1 MNFFVETKS
10 ESAVLLT
17 PVTASTLEGWTKRQ
31 DARTAN
37 WVSSSGFKAGVG
49 KALLISNDK
58 GELTRVLAGVG
69 EPLGLWDLAG
79 LPHKLPETSY
89 CLDEET
95 TKDWTTDQFNQA
107 CFAWALGHYGDRR
120 FKSDHPPAKLNQLVW
135 PTKAQ
140 RTFVK
145 AAVEGTCLARDL
157 INAPTNKLGPAE
169 LADAAKTLAKTYKA
183 DVKTIVGKDLLK
195 ANYPAIYVVGQ
206 AVDQKKRAPRLV
218 DFSWGSAG
226 PKITLVGKGVCFDTG
241 GLNLKSAAGM
251 STMKKD
257 MGGAAQVLGLASMIM
272 AMDLKVQLRVL
283 IPTVENSV
291 NGDAYRPQDIIDTRK
306 GLTVE
311 IGNTDAEGRL
321 ILSDALTEGS
331 SEKPD
336 LIVDFATLTGA
347 ARVALGTD
355 LPALFCNDDEVA
367 GQLQRLSEDV
377 QDPLWRMPLHQPYK
391 KNLSSPFADL
401 NNISP
406 GGYGGAITAALF
418 LEHFVENDVPWIHI
432 DLMAWNLKST
442 PGRPVGGEAMGVRAL
457 YALISEKASM

>member
-1 MNFFVETKS
+1 MNFFASKKNQKT
-10 ESAVLLT
+10 AVLT
-17 PVTASTLEGWTKRQ
+17 PITASALEKWASEQ
-31 DARTAN
+31 DSKTAN
-37 WVSSSGFKAGVG
+37 WIAASGFRAGIG
-49 KALLISNDK
+49 KSLLLSGEE
-58 GELTRVLAGVG
+58 GELLQVLVGVG
-69 EPLGLWDLAG
+69 EPLGIWDLAG
-79 LPHKLPETSY
+79 LPHKLPEGSY
-89 CLDEET
+89 EIDESI
-95 TKDWTTDQFNQA
+95 TKSWTEDQFDQA
-107 CFAWALGHYGDRR
+107 CFSWALGHYRDRR
-120 FKSDHPPAKLNQLVW
+120 FKSEQSAKKISQLVW
-135 PTKAQ
+135 PKKANEK
-140 RTFVK
+140 FVK
-145 AAVEGTCLARDL
+145 AAVEGTQLARDL

-169 LADAAKTLAKTYKA
+169 LAKAAQDLAESHNA
-183 DVKTIVGKDLLK
+183 DVKTIVGKELLK
-195 ANYPAIYVVGQ
+195 ENYPAIYVVGQ

-218 DFSWGSAG
+218 DFSWGKSG

-291 NGDAYRPQDIIDTRK
+291 NGDAYRPQDVIDTRK

-355 LPALFCNDDEVA
+355 LPALFCNDDKVA
-367 GQLQRLSEDV
+367 AQLQELSNNV

-418 LEHFVENDVPWIHI
+418 LEHFVEPGVSWVHI

-457 YALISEKASM
+457 YALISEMAAQ